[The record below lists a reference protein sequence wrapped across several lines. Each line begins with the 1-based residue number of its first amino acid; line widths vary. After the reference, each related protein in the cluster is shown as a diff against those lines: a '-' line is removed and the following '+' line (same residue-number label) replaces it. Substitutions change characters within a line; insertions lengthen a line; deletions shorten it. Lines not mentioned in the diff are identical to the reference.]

1 MAGTGQDQ
9 SASLQGLFASLR
21 PSGSRTSSHSQ
32 PHPHPHPPTRPL
44 NGNSAQGTCS
54 PFHPSAAVTSPQ
66 VQTSNTPFV
75 FKSSTTDANAP
86 NSSQNAE
93 MSKNPPPA
101 ASAASGDPASS
112 ERTANLLNLLKFGPS
127 TASAQPASHQAH
139 APQTRPDT
147 HSVHGRGISASDLVG
162 SFMGK
167 SASPLS
173 RENVKPPS
181 SASHQDALLKLLNRS
196 TSQAATPR
204 QSPNPSKTQDEDV
217 SMKKLSQGLA
227 TASLQKQTSQ
237 GSEVDSRAS
246 RKDSPIR
253 YFGTSEAQPTPFE
266 PQHLPKLESTPKQE
280 PLFTYVNPF
289 EQLAASS
296 PRPVK
301 ATTPLSENHKRRF
314 KEAASQPTASRRKVT
329 PAGNEVLQSIESP
342 GPTPLDDGRTQ
353 VEALMGIGAPTKDA
367 ETVAQALNEVGSKVD
382 QEAEKALTKAE
393 ARADEME
400 RVADAK
406 KDELAQAHETT
417 LDAAAESIQHYAS
430 EVKKEL
436 DKEENEGVLEEAM
449 PAPVAEAV
457 KDMIDDAAQNKAAEA
472 WESDHGEDHKVSGT
486 PGEDRVVQVRQFPL
500 RPFVSIEVQASEAPT
515 LTIRDDT
522 ITHIARLRKEFDQT
536 DRMLAT
542 ATNDFIVY
550 ASLKPGLKIIRQD
563 DGAAKQIFTNYHD
576 RIFNVSLSTMPAPDQ
591 ELQTV
596 LATGVSG
603 AVYWATISK
612 SDANVFDG
620 DLTKE
625 GLAFPPSG
633 AQTGNVS
640 GGQLKTRAKK
650 ASRHPEV
657 FAIGRGKSIHI
668 IFPNHAAT
676 SDHLLGGDNVGE
688 GRLVDTDTYLQERN
702 IKIVTGKAGKDFAF
716 CEDDT
721 VIVSLDKAGRLKF
734 WDVVDLLDRANGTA
748 SKIAPLELKDPVLSF
763 ATASSTEKSW
773 PTSVMFV
780 DKQRSYT
787 KGIAQR
793 YVLVGM
799 KQNHT
804 LQLWDLCLLKAVQE
818 LNFPHESETDA
829 ICSIA
834 YHPSSGI
841 IVVGHPTRNSIYFI
855 HLSAPRYNLPSMSQA
870 TFLRRLADKDTGLPR
885 LEATAIMSGL
895 REYSL
900 DSIGSLRSL
909 DLVSVDE
916 TKRMDTDDQDQPL
929 FELYVMHSRGVTSL
943 SINKASLG
951 WSKESKVLHPVDAE
965 AEKSIVVKNLR
976 EPSQIAMSEHSS
988 INGDHMT
995 STTPLATPKPK
1006 TKSSSRTN
1014 QTLQK
1019 KAPTVKSEERNTIAP
1034 ASNTERVEEDAT
1046 TAFNGNIEKAE
1057 KAEKKKKKKKDPT
1070 ATAPTSTATPEIATG
1085 INEDTAK
1092 PTPSNISHAQA
1103 AEPEPQAVPTSTTHE
1118 APGANQ
1124 STRSLLNGDSMKISL
1139 PSDFLDKELKK
1150 VEKSVSAEFKRV
1162 FAQELET
1169 LYRRFDDDKRVQ
1181 SAAGAAKQDAMLRL
1195 VSSALGEN
1203 VEKSLSR
1210 IIQTNIQQAVIPAIA
1225 DTASAT
1231 VSTTLDQKLSDT
1243 VTRQLHHTI
1252 PPLLN
1257 LALPEAISRGVQNP
1271 DVLRLLSEQLTTKI
1285 TNHVDREFSAA
1296 LQKTIVP
1303 SFQSVVVNIA
1313 QKVSS
1318 EAEGRMKAQSQQA
1331 ESQHRQD
1338 STKID
1343 QLTELVRG
1351 LSETVHA
1358 MAGAQSEFQQEILKL
1373 QQQVIQ
1379 DRRKESSEGSRRST
1393 TTPKTPQQEA
1403 LDSVADLIRSG
1414 SYEEGTFQWLQSKPE
1429 YQNYIYDGFLARLDP
1444 AYLHDLS
1451 PLLNLSVCA
1460 AVTSS
1465 LESNLSERLSWLESA
1480 LATINPGDPELHDV
1494 GARIM
1499 EVLRERLESGFMQI
1513 SLANPGE
1520 PALRRIPPLAHQTRE
1535 FSRHFR

>member
-1 MAGTGQDQ
+1 MASKGQDQ

-21 PSGSRTSSHSQ
+21 PSGSRTSSASHPHS
-32 PHPHPHPPTRPL
+32 HPHPTSRPL
-44 NGNSAQGTCS
+44 DEGSAQGTRS

-66 VQTSNTPFV
+66 PQASSTPFV
-75 FKSSTTDANAP
+75 FKSSPTDANVR
-86 NSSQNAE
+86 NFSQNAA
-93 MSKNPPPA
+93 MSSNSP
-101 ASAASGDPASS
+101 ASAGDPANT

-127 TASAQPASHQAH
+127 TAPTQATSQQQSAAQSAH
-139 APQTRPDT
+139 ARPET
-147 HSVHGRGISASDLVG
+147 NSVHGRGISASDLVG

-173 RENVKPPS
+173 RENIKPPP

-204 QSPNPSKTQDEDV
+204 QSPNPSRTQDEDV

-227 TASLQKQTSQ
+227 TTSLQKQTSQ
-237 GSEVDSRAS
+237 GSDAGSRAS
-246 RKDSPIR
+246 RKESPIR

-266 PQHLPKLESTPKQE
+266 PQHLPKLESTPRKE

-296 PRPVK
+296 PRPAK
-301 ATTPLSENHKRRF
+301 ATTPISDNHKRKI
-314 KEAASQPTASRRKVT
+314 KESASEPTTSRRKVT

-342 GPTPLDDGRTQ
+342 APTPLDDGRTQ

-382 QEAEKALTKAE
+382 QEAEKALAKAE

-400 RVADAK
+400 RAADAK
-406 KDELAQAHETT
+406 MDELAHAQKAT
-417 LDAAAESIQHYAS
+417 LDAAAERVQHFAS
-430 EVKKEL
+430 EVKTEL
-436 DKEENEGVLEEAM
+436 DKEENEGILEEAM
-449 PAPVAEAV
+449 PAPVANAL
-457 KDMIDDAAQNKAAEA
+457 KDIIDDAAQNTTAEA
-472 WESDHGEDHKVSGT
+472 WESDNGEEHQVQGT
-486 PGEDRVVQVRQFPL
+486 SDEDRTVHVRQFPL
-500 RPFVSIEVQASEAPT
+500 KPFVSIEIQGSAAPT
-515 LTIRDDT
+515 LTVRDDT
-522 ITHIARLRKEFDQT
+522 ITHIARLRKDFDQT

-542 ATNDFIVY
+542 ATTDFIVY

-563 DGAAKQIFTNYHD
+563 DGAAKQVFTDYRD
-576 RIFNVSLSTMPAPDQ
+576 RIFNVSLSSMPAPGQ

-603 AVYWATISK
+603 AVYWATISRP
-612 SDANVFDG
+612 DANVFDG
-620 DLTKE
+620 DLMKE
-625 GLAFPPSG
+625 GLAFPPTV
-633 AQTGNVS
+633 AQAGNVS

-650 ASRHPEV
+650 TSRHPEV

-676 SDHLLGGDNVGE
+676 SEHLLGGDSVAQ
-688 GRLVDTDTYLQERN
+688 GRVVDTDNYLQERN
-702 IKIVTGKAGKDFAF
+702 IKIITGKAGKDFAF
-716 CEDDT
+716 CEDDS

-734 WDVVDLLDRANGTA
+734 WDVVDLLDSANGSA
-748 SKIAPLELKDPVLSF
+748 SKIAPIELKNHVLSF

-780 DKQRSYT
+780 DKLRSYT

-855 HLSAPRYNLPSMSQA
+855 HLSAPKYNLPSMPQA
-870 TFLRRLADKDTGLPR
+870 TFIRRLADKDSSLPR
-885 LEATAIMSGL
+885 PEATAIMSGL

-900 DSIGSLRSL
+900 DSTGSLRSL

-916 TKRMDTDDQDQPL
+916 SKRIDTDDQDPPL

-943 SINKASLG
+943 SINKADLG

-965 AEKSIVVKNLR
+965 SEKYIVVKDLR
-976 EPSQIAMSEHSS
+976 EPSQIAMSEQSS
-988 INGDHMT
+988 VNGDHIAAMAP
-995 STTPLATPKPK
+995 SATPKPK
-1006 TKSSSRTN
+1006 TKSTSRIS
-1014 QTLQK
+1014 QTPQK
-1019 KAPTVKSEERNTIAP
+1019 KVRNSKSEEQNTVEP
-1034 ASNTERVEEDAT
+1034 ASNAERVDEDT
-1046 TAFNGNIEKAE
+1046 TAALNGNAE
-1057 KAEKKKKKKKDPT
+1057 KADKKKKKKRDPAAIVSTTTNTSEPATRADEET
-1070 ATAPTSTATPEIATG
+1070 AEPTSLANA
-1085 INEDTAK
+1085 
-1092 PTPSNISHAQA
+1092 HAQA
-1103 AEPEPQAVPTSTTHE
+1103 AEPKTQSVPVSASHDAPE
-1118 APGANQ
+1118 ADQ
-1124 STRSLLNGDSMKISL
+1124 STQSIPNGDSMKVSMS
-1139 PSDFLDKELKK
+1139 SDFLDKELKK
-1150 VEKSVSAEFKRV
+1150 VEKSVSTEFKRV

-1195 VSSALGEN
+1195 VSSTLGEN

-1225 DTASAT
+1225 DTAST
-1231 VSTTLDQKLSDT
+1231 TLSTTLDRRLSDIIT
-1243 VTRQLHHTI
+1243 LQLHHAI
-1252 PPLLN
+1252 PPLLK

-1271 DVLRLLSEQLTTKI
+1271 DVLRLLSEQLTTKM
-1285 TNHVDREFSAA
+1285 TNHVDREFSNA
-1296 LQKTIVP
+1296 LQKTIMP
-1303 SFQSVVVNIA
+1303 AFQSLIVNLS
-1313 QKVSS
+1313 QKVSN
-1318 EAEGRMKAQSQQA
+1318 EAEARMQAQAQRA

-1338 STKID
+1338 SIKID
-1343 QLTELVRG
+1343 KLTELVRG

-1373 QQQVIQ
+1373 QQHVMQ
-1379 DRRKESSEGSRRST
+1379 DRRKDSSDTSRQST
-1393 TTPKTPQQEA
+1393 TAPKTPQQEA
-1403 LDSVADLIRSG
+1403 LDSVAGLISTGR
-1414 SYEEGTFQWLQSKPE
+1414 YEEGTIQWLQSE
-1429 YQNYIYDGFLARLDP
+1429 HQNYIFDGFLARLDP
-1444 AYLHDLS
+1444 SYLNELS
-1451 PLLNLSVCA
+1451 PLLNLSVSA
-1460 AVTSS
+1460 AVTSN
-1465 LESNLSERLSWLESA
+1465 LETTLSERLSWLESVF
-1480 LATINPGDPELHDV
+1480 ATINPGDPDLHDV

-1513 SLANPGE
+1513 SLAKPGE
-1520 PALRRIPPLAHQTRE
+1520 PALRRIPPLAHQARE
-1535 FSRHFR
+1535 FTRHFR

>member
-1 MAGTGQDQ
+1 MAGTGQDH

-21 PSGSRTSSHSQ
+21 PSGSRTASHS
-32 PHPHPHPPTRPL
+32 HPHPTSRPL
-44 NGNSAQGTCS
+44 DESSASGTRS
-54 PFHPSAAVTSPQ
+54 PFHPAAAVTSPPPQ
-66 VQTSNTPFV
+66 ASTTPFV
-75 FKSSTTDANAP
+75 FKSPPTDANARGF
-86 NSSQNAE
+86 SQNAA
-93 MSKNPPPA
+93 MSSSSPA
-101 ASAASGDPASS
+101 FAGDPAST

-127 TASAQPASHQAH
+127 TPSAQTGSHPPHAAHSAQP
-139 APQTRPDT
+139 RPDA

-167 SASPLS
+167 SSSPLS
-173 RENVKPPS
+173 RENIKPLP

-196 TSQAATPR
+196 ASQAGTPR
-204 QSPNPSKTQDEDV
+204 DSPKPPRIQDDDASV
-217 SMKKLSQGLA
+217 KKLSQGLA

-237 GSEVDSRAS
+237 GSDAGSRAS
-246 RKDSPIR
+246 RKESPIR

-266 PQHLPKLESTPKQE
+266 PQHLPKLESTPKPE

-296 PRPVK
+296 PRPAK
-301 ATTPLSENHKRRF
+301 AATPISDNHKRRY
-314 KEAASQPTASRRKVT
+314 KESTSEPAASRRKVT
-329 PAGNEVLQSIESP
+329 PSGNEILQSIESP
-342 GPTPLDDGRTQ
+342 GPAPLEDGRSQ

-367 ETVAQALNEVGSKVD
+367 ETVAQALNEVGNKVD
-382 QEAEKALTKAE
+382 QEAEKALAKAE
-393 ARADEME
+393 ARADKLEKK
-400 RVADAK
+400 ADAK
-406 KDELAQAHETT
+406 KDELAQKQEAT
-417 LDAAAESIQHYAS
+417 LDAAAESIQHFAS

-436 DKEENEGVLEEAM
+436 DKEENDGLLEETM

-457 KDMIDDAAQNKAAEA
+457 KDMIDDAAQHNAAEA
-472 WESDHGEDHKVSGT
+472 WESDNGEEQVQRT
-486 PGEDRVVQVRQFPL
+486 PDENRAVHVWQFPL
-500 RPFVSIEVQASEAPT
+500 KPFVSIDIQGGEAPT
-515 LTIRDDT
+515 LTVRDDT
-522 ITHIARLRKEFDQT
+522 ITHIARLRKDFDQI

-542 ATNDFIVY
+542 ATTDFIVY

-563 DGAAKQIFTNYHD
+563 DGAAKQLFTHHRD
-576 RIFNVSLSTMPAPDQ
+576 RIFNLSLSTVPAPGQ
-591 ELQTV
+591 ELHTV

-603 AVYWATISK
+603 AVYWATVSIPE
-612 SDANVFDG
+612 ANAFE
-620 DLTKE
+620 TKE
-625 GLAFPPSG
+625 ALAFPPSA

-640 GGQLKTRAKK
+640 GGLLKTRARKT
-650 ASRHPEV
+650 SRHPEA
-657 FAIGRGKSIHI
+657 FAIGRGRSIHI
-668 IFPNHAAT
+668 IFPRHAAI
-676 SDHLLGGDNVGE
+676 SEHLLEDDNVGQ
-688 GRLVDTDTYLQERN
+688 GHVVDTDNYLQERN
-702 IKIVTGKAGKDFAF
+702 IKIITGKAGKDFAF
-716 CEDDT
+716 CEDDS

-734 WDVVDLLDRANGTA
+734 WDVVDLLDSANGTA
-748 SKIAPLELKDPVLSF
+748 SKIAPIELKDHVLCF

-780 DKQRSYT
+780 DKLRPYT

-855 HLSAPRYNLPSMSQA
+855 HLSAPKYNLPSMTQA
-870 TFLRRLADKDTGLPR
+870 TFIHRLADKSPNLPR

-916 TKRMDTDDQDQPL
+916 SKRTGADDNQDPPL
-929 FELYVMHSRGVTSL
+929 FELYMMHSRGVTSL
-943 SINKASLG
+943 SINKADLG
-951 WSKESKVLHPVDAE
+951 WSKESRVLHPIDAE
-965 AEKSIVVKNLR
+965 AEKYIVVKNLR
-976 EPSQIAMSEHSS
+976 EPPQIAMSEQSS
-988 INGDHMT
+988 TNGDHFA
-995 STTPLATPKPK
+995 STTPSAATPKPK
-1006 TKSSSRTN
+1006 TKSTGRTS
-1014 QTLQK
+1014 QTPQK
-1019 KAPTVKSEERNTIAP
+1019 KVPDIKSEVRNTAKP
-1034 ASNTERVEEDAT
+1034 VSNTEREDEDTT
-1046 TAFNGNIEKAE
+1046 TALNGKVEKAE
-1057 KAEKKKKKKKDPT
+1057 KVEKKKKKKKDPT
-1070 ATAPTSTATPEIATG
+1070 ATVPLATSEPVTEVK
-1085 INEDTAK
+1085 EDTADPIASTETHAHVAESK
-1092 PTPSNISHAQA
+1092 PLSM
-1103 AEPEPQAVPTSTTHE
+1103 PTSAVREIPEAHE
-1118 APGANQ
+1118 SAQ
-1124 STRSLLNGDSMKISL
+1124 SMPNGDSMNVSL
-1139 PSDFLDKELKK
+1139 PSDFIDKELQK

-1195 VSSALGEN
+1195 VSSTLGDN

-1210 IIQTNIQQAVIPAIA
+1210 IIQTNIREAVIPAIA

-1231 VSTTLDQKLSDT
+1231 LSTTLDRKLSET
-1243 VTRQLHHTI
+1243 ITQQLHHAI
-1252 PPLLN
+1252 PPLLK

-1271 DVLRLLSEQLTTKI
+1271 EVLRLLSEQLTAKMA
-1285 TNHVDREFSAA
+1285 NHVDREFSIA
-1296 LQKTIVP
+1296 LQKTIMP
-1303 SFQSVVVNIA
+1303 AFQSLIVNVS

-1318 EAEGRMKAQSQQA
+1318 EADARMQAQARRA

-1338 STKID
+1338 SAKID

-1358 MAGAQSEFQQEILKL
+1358 MAGAQSEFQREILNL
-1373 QQQVIQ
+1373 QQHVLQV
-1379 DRRKESSEGSRRST
+1379 RRSESSEASRRST
-1393 TTPKTPQQEA
+1393 TVPPTPQQEA
-1403 LDSVADLIRSG
+1403 LDSVAGLISTGRH
-1414 SYEEGTFQWLQSKPE
+1414 EEGTIQWLQSQH
-1429 YQNYIYDGFLARLDP
+1429 QNYIFDGYLARLDP
-1444 AYLHDLS
+1444 GYLHDLS
-1451 PLLNLSVCA
+1451 PLLNLSVSA
-1460 AVTSS
+1460 AVTST
-1465 LESNLSERLSWLESA
+1465 LETALNERLSWLESVFA
-1480 LATINPGDPELHDV
+1480 SVNPSDPELHDV

-1520 PALRRIPPLAHQTRE
+1520 PALRRIPPLAHQARE

>member
-32 PHPHPHPPTRPL
+32 PHPHPITRSL
-44 NGNSAQGTCS
+44 NENSSQGTCS
-54 PFHPSAAVTSPQ
+54 PFHPSAAVNSPQ
-66 VQTSNTPFV
+66 IQTSNTPLV
-75 FKSSTTDANAP
+75 FKSPPADANGP
-86 NSSQNAE
+86 NSSQNAA
-93 MSKNPPPA
+93 MNSNPPA
-101 ASAASGDPASS
+101 AAASGDPASS

-127 TASAQPASHQAH
+127 TTSAQPTSNQAH
-139 APQTRPDT
+139 ASQTRPDT

-167 SASPLS
+167 SASPLP

-204 QSPNPSKTQDEDV
+204 QSPNPSKAQDEDV

-266 PQHLPKLESTPKQE
+266 PQQLPKLESTPKQE

-301 ATTPLSENHKRRF
+301 ATTPVSENHKRRF
-314 KEAASQPTASRRKVT
+314 KEAASQPTASRRKIT

-406 KDELAQAHETT
+406 KDELAQAHEAT
-417 LDAAAESIQHYAS
+417 LDAAAKSIQHYAS

-436 DKEENEGVLEEAM
+436 DKEDNEGVLEEAM

-457 KDMIDDAAQNKAAEA
+457 KDMIDDAAQNNTAEA
-472 WESDHGEDHKVSGT
+472 WESDHGENHKVLGT
-486 PGEDRVVQVRQFPL
+486 PGEDRVVQVRQFPI

-515 LTIRDDT
+515 LIVRDDT

-542 ATNDFIVY
+542 ATTDFIAY

-563 DGAAKQIFTNYHD
+563 DGVAKQIFTNYHD

-591 ELQTV
+591 DLQTV

-603 AVYWATISK
+603 AVYWATISR
-612 SDANVFDG
+612 SGANVFDG

-650 ASRHPEV
+650 ASRNAEV

-676 SDHLLGGDNVGE
+676 SDHLLGGDNIGQ
-688 GRLVDTDTYLQERN
+688 GRLVDTDNYLQERN

-716 CEDDT
+716 SEDDT

-748 SKIAPLELKDPVLSF
+748 SKVAPLELKDPVLNF

-780 DKQRSYT
+780 DKQRSYS

-818 LNFPHESETDA
+818 LNFPHQSETDA

-855 HLSAPRYNLPSMSQA
+855 HLSAPKYNLPSMSQA
-870 TFLRRLADKDTGLPR
+870 TFLRRLADRDIGLPR

-900 DSIGSLRSL
+900 DSVGSLRSL

-916 TKRMDTDDQDQPL
+916 SKRMDTDDQDPPL

-943 SINKASLG
+943 SINKANLG

-976 EPSQIAMSEHSS
+976 EPSQVAMSEHSS
-988 INGDHMT
+988 VNGDQMAP
-995 STTPLATPKPK
+995 TTPLATPKPK
-1006 TKSSSRTN
+1006 TKSTNRTN
-1014 QTLQK
+1014 QTSQK
-1019 KAPTVKSEERNTIAP
+1019 KTPTVKSEERNTIAP
-1034 ASNTERVEEDAT
+1034 VPNTERGEEDAT
-1046 TAFNGNIEKAE
+1046 TAFNGNVEKAE
-1057 KAEKKKKKKKDPT
+1057 KAEKKKKKKKDTT
-1070 ATAPTSTATPEIATG
+1070 ATAPTSTATPEKATG
-1085 INEDTAK
+1085 INEDIAK

-1103 AEPEPQAVPTSTTHE
+1103 AEPELQAVPTSATHE

-1124 STRSLLNGDSMKISL
+1124 STQSLLNGDSMKVSL

-1150 VEKSVSAEFKRV
+1150 VEKSISAEFKRV
-1162 FAQELET
+1162 FVQELDT

-1203 VEKSLSR
+1203 VEKFLSR

-1231 VSTTLDQKLSDT
+1231 VSTTLDRKLSDI
-1243 VTRQLHHTI
+1243 VAQQLHHTL
-1252 PPLLN
+1252 PSLLK
-1257 LALPEAISRGVQNP
+1257 LALPEAISRGVQSP

-1285 TNHVDREFSAA
+1285 TNHVDREFSTA
-1296 LQKTIVP
+1296 LQKTIMP

-1318 EAEGRMKAQSQQA
+1318 EAEGRMKAQAQQA

-1338 STKID
+1338 TTKID

-1373 QQQVIQ
+1373 QQQVMQ

-1393 TTPKTPQQEA
+1393 ITPKTPQQEA

-1414 SYEEGTFQWLQSKPE
+1414 SYEEGTFQVS
-1429 YQNYIYDGFLARLDP
+1429 I
-1444 AYLHDLS
+1444 
-1451 PLLNLSVCA
+1451 
-1460 AVTSS
+1460 
-1465 LESNLSERLSWLESA
+1465 
-1480 LATINPGDPELHDV
+1480 
-1494 GARIM
+1494 
-1499 EVLRERLESGFMQI
+1499 
-1513 SLANPGE
+1513 
-1520 PALRRIPPLAHQTRE
+1520 LRRY
-1535 FSRHFR
+1535 RHSMCSVIKILTALKSTHYSSHMSGLLLT